1 MKKKLFCGII
11 AATVFILA
19 AINVNFALTGEQNLG
34 LFNLSSIESLA
45 QELIEPKDGCD
56 TYVTVEEAGSIYII
70 NYNCKDGYYS
80 DCQIGNVITDN
91 GYLFIGL
98 PPYIFYCR

>member
-45 QELIEPKDGCD
+45 Q
-56 TYVTVEEAGSIYII
+56 
-70 NYNCKDGYYS
+70 
-80 DCQIGNVITDN
+80 
-91 GYLFIGL
+91 
-98 PPYIFYCR
+98 